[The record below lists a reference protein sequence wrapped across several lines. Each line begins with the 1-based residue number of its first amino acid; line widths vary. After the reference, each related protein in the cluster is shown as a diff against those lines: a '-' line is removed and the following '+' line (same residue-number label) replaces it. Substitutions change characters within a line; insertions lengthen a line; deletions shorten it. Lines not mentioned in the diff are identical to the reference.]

1 MRLFAATLERQ
12 SVALLAAALCLAAS
26 SAHAFERQW
35 HLGAGAGVSNGE
47 GLEMSPAVGVYA
59 AYGLSD
65 VFDARLELTAR
76 GYGLASE
83 LNPHQL
89 SAMLGLVYKL
99 DVLRWV
105 PWGGVYVGYQG
116 FEAAPRQEL
125 PFKQHDAALGIGLGL
140 DYAFSRSF
148 GAGVT
153 LRFDDALSDAK
164 DANFDA
170 TFDAL
175 LRAEYRWG
183 W

>member
-1 MRLFAATLERQ
+1 MRLVAATLG
-12 SVALLAAALCLAAS
+12 ALLATALGAAAAP
-26 SAHAFERQW
+26 AQAFERQW
-35 HLGAGAGVSNGE
+35 HLGGAVGVSNGN
-47 GLEMSPAVGVYA
+47 GLETSPAFGVYA

-76 GYGLASE
+76 GYGLANE
-83 LNPHQL
+83 QDPHQL
-89 SAMLGLVYKL
+89 SAMVGLVYKL

-105 PWGGVYVGYQG
+105 PWGGVYAGYQG
-116 FEAAPRQEL
+116 FEAAPREGSV
-125 PFKQHDAALGIGLGL
+125 FKQHDAALGLGVGL

-148 GAGVT
+148 GAGVS
-153 LRFDDALSDAK
+153 LRFDDALSNGDA
-164 DANFDA
+164 A

>member
-1 MRLFAATLERQ
+1 MRLVAATLGAVLATAFG
-12 SVALLAAALCLAAS
+12 VATS

-35 HLGAGAGVSNGE
+35 HLGAGAGISNGK

-125 PFKQHDAALGIGLGL
+125 LFKRHDAALGLGLGL

-148 GAGVT
+148 GAGFT
-153 LRFDDALSDAK
+153 LRFDDALSNAE
-164 DANFDA
+164 AA